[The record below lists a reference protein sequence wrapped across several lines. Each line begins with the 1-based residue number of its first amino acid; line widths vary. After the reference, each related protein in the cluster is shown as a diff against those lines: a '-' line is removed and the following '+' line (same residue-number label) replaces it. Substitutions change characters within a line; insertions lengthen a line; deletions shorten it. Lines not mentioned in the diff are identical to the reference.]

1 MEELQKQ
8 INERT
13 KLYEELK
20 SRIQEREEETAN
32 MERIAETQGKE
43 ICQLKLSIK
52 KLEIDKEKLEN
63 LIAKTNK

>member
-43 ICQLKLSIK
+43 IC
-52 KLEIDKEKLEN
+52 
-63 LIAKTNK
+63 